1 VLTCPQ
7 AHVPFDEETR
17 AYIAALDADA
27 DLATLE
33 AQGLPLRSECKRV
46 FKAAT
51 MCLQMGAARG

>member
-1 VLTCPQ
+1 
-7 AHVPFDEETR
+7 VPFDEETR